1 MPATKYPPIQE
12 VHRNGTVSKAKI
24 RQAVEKLA
32 DLRQN
37 DPAKYK
43 EKIRSGSN
51 RQIRLVT
58 KHAHA

>member
-1 MPATKYPPIQE
+1 MPTTKYPPLQE
-12 VHRNGTVSKAKI
+12 VHRNGTVPKVKI
-24 RQAVEKLA
+24 QQAIEKLA
-32 DLRQN
+32 QLRQN

-51 RQIRLVT
+51 RPIRLVT